1 MKKVYSDEYALY
13 EGLLTYSGSV
23 PRVDA
28 ETKLRLISAAA
39 TVGRLTGSAA
49 TVGSLTRVAATVGR
63 LTRVAATVGRL
74 TETVEILFVST
85 LRFLI
90 GALLELE
97 LLLLLLLLELLRGM
111 IQEEKL
117 AKTFR
122 NLNINIVV

>member
-1 MKKVYSDEYALY
+1 M
-13 EGLLTYSGSV
+13 
-23 PRVDA
+23 PRADA

-49 TVGSLTRVAATVGR
+49 TVGR

-74 TETVEILFVST
+74 TETVETLFVST

-90 GALLELE
+90 GA

-122 NLNINIVV
+122 NLTIYIVV